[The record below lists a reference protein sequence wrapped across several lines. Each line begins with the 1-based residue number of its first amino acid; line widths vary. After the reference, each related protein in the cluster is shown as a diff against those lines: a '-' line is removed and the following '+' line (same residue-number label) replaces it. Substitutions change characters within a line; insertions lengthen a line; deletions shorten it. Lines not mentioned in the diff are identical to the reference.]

1 MKHTKSK
8 VWRALRAR
16 WVGRIGL
23 LAVFVGSTVFA
34 QGAKPA
40 KPAKPAKGPT
50 EVKFKKA
57 SQLTAGEQLNQS
69 KIYVGK
75 MRSVLARASKLA
87 KKARTDKD
95 LIKLNCVNDKVV
107 RIKGNLRLAE
117 QLQNNLK
124 TAAARND
131 AGARSHEFS
140 KLTITYQKVTVL
152 GQEAEA
158 CIGEEISYVG
168 KAKVTVQVDPDV
180 ARQGDPTIEPL
191 PPLPTIRPPLA
202 SPFI

>member
-1 MKHTKSK
+1 MRTRQNVRK
-8 VWRALRAR
+8 AQGAR
-16 WVGRIGL
+16 WLGRLGL
-23 LAVFVGSTVFA
+23 LALFAASTVLA
-34 QGAKPA
+34 QGAEPAAAPVAKKPS
-40 KPAKPAKGPT
+40 

-57 SQLTAGEQLNQS
+57 SQLTAGEQLSQS
-69 KIYVGK
+69 RVYIAK
-75 MRSVLARASKLA
+75 MRTILIRVQKLA
-87 KKARTDKD
+87 KKARSDKD
-95 LIKLNCVNDKVV
+95 LIKLNCVNDKLV

-117 QLQNNLK
+117 HLESNLK

-131 AGARSHEFS
+131 AGARNHEFS

-152 GQEAEA
+152 GQEADA

-202 SPFI
+202 SPFL